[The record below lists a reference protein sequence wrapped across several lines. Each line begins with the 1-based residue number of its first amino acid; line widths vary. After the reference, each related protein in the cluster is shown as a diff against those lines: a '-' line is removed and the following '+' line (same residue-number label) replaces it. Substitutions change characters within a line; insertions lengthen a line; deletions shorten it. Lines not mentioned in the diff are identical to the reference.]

1 MHNYYFC
8 NDQKIESN
16 HIMLKK
22 KKHETKIHF
31 NIKVFFHQN
40 YSPILYELFSISLK
54 ITMCSHHD
62 NNVHHLQNSFKKYFQ
77 FIA

>member
-1 MHNYYFC
+1 MQNYYLC

-31 NIKVFFHQN
+31 NIKVFFH
-40 YSPILYELFSISLK
+40 
-54 ITMCSHHD
+54 
-62 NNVHHLQNSFKKYFQ
+62 
-77 FIA
+77 